1 MIGFNYL
8 GRKGRLG
15 NQIFQYAALRGIC
28 EKHGYEWCIPPQ
40 GSSSIDDYGTDCNYL
55 MFETFKLGS
64 VKNTGF
70 VETQSIGEKGFGFDE
85 DLFNTCPDNI
95 NLTGHYQSEKYFK
108 HIEKSLREDLSFH
121 DDVLEKCKE
130 FIDPIKEEQGRVAFL
145 HVRRGH
151 PKLVDAYTNLTEYHP
166 PCTIEYYKEAVNK
179 LPKDIP
185 ILVFSDYIEWCK
197 EQDFFEDDRFM
208 LSESYDEFSNGIRC
222 HFTDLCLMSL
232 CTDAIIA
239 NSSFSWWGAWL
250 IDNPDKT
257 VVAPKI
263 WFGKAYDHDTLDI
276 VPENKNWIKL

>member
-15 NQIFQYAALRGIC
+15 NQMFQYAALRGIA
-28 EKHGYEWCIPPQ
+28 EKHGYDWCVPPQ

-55 MFETFKLGS
+55 MFETFKLDG

-70 VETQSIGEKGFGFDE
+70 VKSNTISESGFEFDE
-85 DLFNTCPDNI
+85 KLFNTCPDTI
-95 NLTGHYQSEKYFK
+95 NLSGHFQTEKYFK
-108 HIEKSLREDLSFH
+108 NIEESIRKDFIFH
-121 DDVLEKCKE
+121 DNILDPCRE
-130 FIDPIKEEQGRVAFL
+130 FIKSIDSERIAFL

-151 PKLVDAYTNLTEYHP
+151 PKLKDAYTNLERSHP
-166 PCTIEYYKEAVNK
+166 PCSISYYEESVSK

-197 EQDFFEDDRFM
+197 EQSFFDDDRFM
-208 LSESYDEFSNGIRC
+208 LSESYDEFSNGIRS
-222 HFTDLCLMSL
+222 HFSDLCLMTL

-250 IDNPDKT
+250 IANKDKK
-257 VVAPKI
+257 VIAPKN
-263 WFGKAYDHDTLDI
+263 WFGPALDYQDTSDLI
-276 VPENKNWIKL
+276 PETWTVL